1 VYRHILNQLEEVAGS
16 KAPYVF
22 AIGGTV
28 LVLAL
33 ILLLLPPWRRAVKAA
48 MDRGGWRGILLG
60 AVHVILTLIIGAT
73 VVEALRGSLLTQSNE
88 FDQSHGRVSQTN
100 YNAVTTNMGPP
111 HQQGELHVAHFV
123 TEEKII
129 FEYKDGRKVP
139 QEELQTLEASDTG
152 DAAEPDEKESEA
164 PAAGPKPSD
173 GGDKGADRPIKRK
186 IKVRKEIPQNTIVRA
201 LADIEL
207 HLNYRQKGNAF
218 YTCYDDVWKLEYT
231 VKNRSDK
238 TTEAEF
244 KFPAGQSLYNRFSIL
259 VDGKDWAQNLVY
271 KDGAQTWKMTM
282 KPDQEVRVQISFASR
297 GMEFVRYIP
306 AGMAT
311 REECKVTMRIF
322 PDKEKGKQR
331 FVWKEDMSLPIGS
344 MTPPTI
350 KDSPADGEPMVLEWD
365 LKSAATSLDMGVILP
380 KIPQPGYYG
389 ARVLHEAP
397 WGLMLLVAAL
407 VVTWMLLGR
416 EVDLFSLSLLSV
428 AYYLFYT
435 LVAYL
440 SDHIAAFET
449 CFVLAALATLVL
461 AALYVWLGWGR
472 NFTSHQTVALVAVLT
487 IYYPLAVILDAYTGL
502 MIQVLYWTLA
512 LYAAML
518 AVVMVWRR
526 RRKEAA

>member
-1 VYRHILNQLEEVAGS
+1 MYRHILNQLEEVVGS

-22 AIGGTV
+22 AIGGAL

-100 YNAVTTNMGPP
+100 YNAVQTNMGPP

-152 DAAEPDEKESEA
+152 DADEPEAKEAFA

-173 GGDKGADRPIKRK
+173 SGDKGADRPIKRK

-218 YTCYDDVWKLEYT
+218 YTCYDDVWKLDYT

-244 KFPAGQSLYNRFSIL
+244 KFPAGQTLYNQFSIL
-259 VDGKDWAQNLVY
+259 VDGKDWSQNLVY
-271 KDGAQTWKMTM
+271 KDSAQTWKMTM

-297 GMEFVRYIP
+297 GMEHVRYIP
-306 AGMAT
+306 AQMAT

-322 PDKEKGKQR
+322 PDKEKGRQR

-440 SDHIAAFET
+440 SDHVTSFAA
-449 CFVLAALATLVL
+449 CFFLAALATLVL

-472 NFTSHQTVALVAVLT
+472 NFTSHQTLALVAVLT
-487 IYYPLAVILDAYTGL
+487 IYYPLAVILDDYTGL
-502 MIQVLYWTLA
+502 MVQVLYWTLA

-518 AVVMVWRR
+518 AVAMVWRR
-526 RRKEAA
+526 RREAA

>member
-1 VYRHILNQLEEVAGS
+1 
-16 KAPYVF
+16 
-22 AIGGTV
+22 
-28 LVLAL
+28 
-33 ILLLLPPWRRAVKAA
+33 
-48 MDRGGWRGILLG
+48 
-60 AVHVILTLIIGAT
+60 
-73 VVEALRGSLLTQSNE
+73 
-88 FDQSHGRVSQTN
+88 
-100 YNAVTTNMGPP
+100 
-111 HQQGELHVAHFV
+111 
-123 TEEKII
+123 
-129 FEYKDGRKVP
+129 
-139 QEELQTLEASDTG
+139 
-152 DAAEPDEKESEA
+152 
-164 PAAGPKPSD
+164 
-173 GGDKGADRPIKRK
+173 
-186 IKVRKEIPQNTIVRA
+186 
-201 LADIEL
+201 
-207 HLNYRQKGNAF
+207 
-218 YTCYDDVWKLEYT
+218 
-231 VKNRSDK
+231 
-238 TTEAEF
+238 
-244 KFPAGQSLYNRFSIL
+244 
-259 VDGKDWAQNLVY
+259 
-271 KDGAQTWKMTM
+271 MTM

-297 GMEFVRYIP
+297 GMEHVRYIP

-397 WGLMLLVAAL
+397 WGLVLLVAAL

-440 SDHIAAFET
+440 SDHVTSFVA

-472 NFTSHQTVALVAVLT
+472 NFTSHQTLALVAVLT

-502 MIQVLYWTLA
+502 MVQVLYWTLA

-526 RRKEAA
+526 RRREAA